1 MKSNALKVGVL
12 ALLVL
17 FGTFWAIK
25 ALWKGSPF
33 TKRGYQLWALFHD
46 VTGLVDKS
54 RVQIAGINVGSIVSR
69 ELPPEYPNRAKVTI
83 QIDDPSVVIWSN
95 AVIFKK
101 SASLLGEFYLEIDPG
116 TPESYEKD
124 KVTGKET
131 KRTNYK
137 LKDKD
142 QILYVIEPKSF
153 GDIQAQI
160 SETLPIL
167 QDILKDVREMT
178 SGPMKEIALNVN
190 RSIQENSEA
199 LKRLLEDADRA
210 AVDIGAVTS
219 KERNDMIETI
229 KNVRDITEG
238 VKQLVG
244 TEAPTK
250 ARAEETLAKV
260 NSMTDKLDH
269 AAKELDEMI
278 TRTNAGHGT
287 IGRLTRDETIAE
299 NVAQITEDAGGFI
312 KSLTRL
318 QTIVGLRS
326 EYNILANTL
335 KTYVAIQIQPRPDKY
350 YLIELI
356 DDPRGVRHEQIQ
368 VSQTTDP
375 TKPQTV
381 STQTITVTDQFRF
394 SFQFAKRALPYTTL
408 RFGIKESTGGLGAD
422 FDLHF
427 LGKPLQL
434 GVDLFDFRSN
444 IFPRLK
450 VIAALE
456 FFKGLYLVGGIDD
469 MLNARAQVGSGGG
482 RDYFIGA
489 QLRFNDEDL
498 RGLLLFGGGFISG
511 ATASK

>member
-12 ALLVL
+12 ALAVMA
-17 FGTFWAIK
+17 GTFYAVK
-25 ALWKGSPF
+25 ALWKGPVWG
-33 TKRGYQLWALFHD
+33 KHGYQLWALFKD
-46 VTGLVDKS
+46 ATGLVAKS
-54 RVQIAGINVGSIVSR
+54 RVSIAGLNVGTIVNQ
-69 ELPPEYPNRAKVTI
+69 ELPADYPNKAKITI
-83 QIDDPSVVIWSN
+83 QIDDKNLAIWDD
-95 AVIFKK
+95 ARIYKK

-116 TPESYEKD
+116 HPESFDGRGHRIEHH
-124 KVTGKET
+124 
-131 KRTNYK
+131 R
-137 LKDKD
+137 LKDGD
-142 QILYVIEPKSF
+142 QIQVGAEPVSF
-153 GDIQAQI
+153 GDLQAQI
-160 SETLPIL
+160 GETLPIL

-238 VKQLVG
+238 VKELVG
-244 TEAPTK
+244 TQAPTK
-250 ARAEETLAKV
+250 QRAEETLAKV

-381 STQTITVTDQFRF
+381 
-394 SFQFAKRALPYTTL
+394 
-408 RFGIKESTGGLGAD
+408 
-422 FDLHF
+422 
-427 LGKPLQL
+427 
-434 GVDLFDFRSN
+434 
-444 IFPRLK
+444 
-450 VIAALE
+450 
-456 FFKGLYLVGGIDD
+456 
-469 MLNARAQVGSGGG
+469 
-482 RDYFIGA
+482 
-489 QLRFNDEDL
+489 
-498 RGLLLFGGGFISG
+498 
-511 ATASK
+511 

>member
-1 MKSNALKVGVL
+1 MKGNALKVGVL
-12 ALLVL
+12 ALAVL
-17 FGTFWAIK
+17 AGTFYAVK
-25 ALWKGSPF
+25 ALWKGQGF
-33 TKRGYQLWALFHD
+33 GEKGYHLWALFND
-46 VTGLVDKS
+46 ATGLVDKS
-54 RVQIAGINVGSIVSR
+54 RVVIAGLNVGSIVKQ
-69 ELPPEYPNRAKVTI
+69 ELPPEYPGKAKITI
-83 QIDDPSVVIWSN
+83 LITDKSPIWDN
-95 AVIFKK
+95 ARVFKK
-101 SASLLGEFYLEIDPG
+101 SASLLGEFYLEISPG
-116 TPESYEKD
+116 NPETFEGKT
-124 KVTGKET
+124 KVEHH
-131 KRTNYK
+131 K
-137 LKDKD
+137 LKEGD
-142 QILYVIEPKSF
+142 QILVGAEPVSF
-153 GDIQAQI
+153 GQLQQQI
-160 SETLPIL
+160 GETLPIL

-199 LKRLLEDADRA
+199 LRRLLEDADRA
-210 AVDIGAVTS
+210 AVDVGYVTS
-219 KERNDMIETI
+219 KEKQDLVETI
-229 KNVRDITEG
+229 RNVKDITEG

-244 TEAPTK
+244 TQAPTK
-250 ARAEETLAKV
+250 QRAEETLAKV
-260 NSMTDKLDH
+260 NSLTDKLDH

-287 IGRLTRDETIAE
+287 IGRLTKDETIAE

-335 KTYVAIQIQPRPDKY
+335 KTYVAIQVAPRPDKY

-434 GVDLFDFRSN
+434 GIDLFDFRSN